1 LGGLKG
7 IGNNLRNGQVELH
20 GIGACESNGSHQE
33 KEQEDDRMVKT
44 AEHTLDRELITRI
57 HNELQNINTP
67 D

>member
-1 LGGLKG
+1 M
-7 IGNNLRNGQVELH
+7 ELELVKAMAA
-20 GIGACESNGSHQE
+20 IRRKSKKMTEWL
-33 KEQEDDRMVKT
+33 KT